1 MQTIENTQAEQAGS
15 PPRRDIRQRFRW
27 KGDATL
33 IEAALV
39 GALIGATVV
48 LGMSLRDLVDRRGGL
63 WPSEPTRPIAEIPVE
78 KPAAERLPSAAS
90 HPLRWL
96 PVTRDAMK
104 LSFEPGGKLVVSGTI
119 EQGAA
124 GRFREELE
132 IRGRAIGTIVLD
144 SPGGSLGDAMA
155 MARLIRD
162 HGLATRVAAGGI
174 CASSCPLVLAGGVKR
189 TVEDGASI
197 SVHQFYAAHV
207 QETPAQ
213 AMADAQLVTARIS
226 RHLSAMGVD
235 PALWL
240 HALDTPPQRLYRLTG
255 EELRAYRLTT
265 SL

>member
-1 MQTIENTQAEQAGS
+1 MQTIEDTQAGQTDS
-15 PPRRDIRQRFRW
+15 PARRDNRQRFRW
-27 KGDATL
+27 RGDATL

-63 WPSEPTRPIAEIPVE
+63 WPSEPTRPVAEIPVE
-78 KPAAERLPSAAS
+78 KPAEQRRPSTAS
-90 HPLRWL
+90 RPLRL
-96 PVTRDAMK
+96 VPGSGHAMK
-104 LSFEPGGKLVVSGTI
+104 LSLEQGGKLIVSGTI

-124 GRFREELE
+124 GRFRDELE
-132 IRGRAIGTIVLD
+132 TRGRTIGTIVLD

-162 HGLATRVAAGGI
+162 RGLATQVKAGGT

-189 TVEDGASI
+189 TVEVGASVSI
-197 SVHQFYAAHV
+197 HQFYATHA

-226 RHLSAMGVD
+226 RHLSTMGVD

-255 EELRAYRLTT
+255 EELQAYRLTT
-265 SL
+265 RL